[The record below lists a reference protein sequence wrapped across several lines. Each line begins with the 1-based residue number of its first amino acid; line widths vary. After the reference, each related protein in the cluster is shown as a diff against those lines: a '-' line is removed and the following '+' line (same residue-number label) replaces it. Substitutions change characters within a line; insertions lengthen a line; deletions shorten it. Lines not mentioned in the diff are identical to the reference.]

1 MELAAAAGA
10 KEGTVSARVGP
21 PSVHHQ
27 PRSQTLMVCSPQYRQ
42 RQIWAYQPVPSSSR
56 ASCGVSSTQSR
67 QKRRNRS
74 GRSRSKVLLG
84 PARLTTADKSA
95 SAATMRYPRL
105 IGNRRVKPLRLCG
118 EARLTRSRTLRRVK
132 GGSERSLCPPGG
144 TDIAASTM
152 PTRYVRCAR
161 PEMRS
166 VGPLGARTVGKWNC
180 SHPRQARSSAFRGT
194 PSHRWRARSWWCSA
208 RGWST
213 CGSRS

>member
-1 MELAAAAGA
+1 
-10 KEGTVSARVGP
+10 
-21 PSVHHQ
+21 
-27 PRSQTLMVCSPQYRQ
+27 MVCSPQYRQ

-118 EARLTRSRTLRRVK
+118 EARYSVENITEGERRERAIIVSSRRHRYRGINHANQICALCSTRNAVSW
-132 GGSERSLCPPGG
+132 P
-144 TDIAASTM
+144 A
-152 PTRYVRCAR
+152 
-161 PEMRS
+161 
-166 VGPLGARTVGKWNC
+166 
-180 SHPRQARSSAFRGT
+180 RGT
-194 PSHRWRARSWWCSA
+194 NRRQVELLAPPS
-208 RGWST
+208 G
-213 CGSRS
+213 